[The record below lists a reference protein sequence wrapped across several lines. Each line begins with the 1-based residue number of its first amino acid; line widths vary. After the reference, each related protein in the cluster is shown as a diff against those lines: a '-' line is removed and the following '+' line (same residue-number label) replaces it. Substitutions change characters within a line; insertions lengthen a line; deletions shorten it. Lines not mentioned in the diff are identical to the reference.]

1 METFVKILVAVAAVL
16 GVAAVIGL
24 ILGGPVWLL
33 WNAILPDLL
42 GYLKAKSETP
52 APEAKP
58 FVAEGRFD
66 AEPGSFIPAEKK
78 EEQA

>member
-33 WNAILPDLL
+33 WNAILPDLFGWPKIGFFQAL
-42 GYLKAKSETP
+42 GLVVLSHLFFPSSPTSTKNK
-52 APEAKP
+52 
-58 FVAEGRFD
+58 
-66 AEPGSFIPAEKK
+66 
-78 EEQA
+78 